1 MRRLSGLT
9 WTGLSL
15 VATGFLVVGVRELW
29 EATRIDHPVSMPVSL
44 GVGEV
49 RTPEFKVTANQY
61 YEIRIETKKRLP
73 FETQC
78 CLMGIA
84 GNMFKCNKESVIQ
97 ADWTVWNDRRAVAH
111 GSSLDTNDAGFS
123 DKTLE
128 RYLGYFKGE
137 SGKKYVL
144 DVNFT
149 KDGTQLAA
157 TDPHLNMEVSGMT
170 YEDYVSGFILIF
182 GVALL
187 IEIVGVFLL
196 IVAAIRHSRIR
207 HAASSLGAD

>member
-1 MRRLSGLT
+1 MKRLSGLT

-29 EATRIDHPVSMPVSL
+29 EVTRIDHPVSMPVSL

-49 RTPEFKVTANQY
+49 RTPEFKVSANQNY
-61 YEIRIETKKRLP
+61 IIEIETKKRLP

-84 GNMFKCNKESVIQ
+84 GNMFKCNKEPIIQ
-97 ADWTVWNDRRAVAH
+97 ADWTIWNDRRAVAH
-111 GSSLDTNDAGFS
+111 GSSRDMDDASFS
-123 DKTLE
+123 DETLG

-137 SGKKYVL
+137 SGKKYIL
-144 DVNFT
+144 DVSFT
-149 KDGTQLAA
+149 KDGAELAV
-157 TDPHLNMEVSGMT
+157 TDPHLNIEVSGMT
-170 YEDYVSGFILIF
+170 YEDYAFGDIFIF

-187 IEIVGVFLL
+187 IEIVGVILL
-196 IVAAIRHSRIR
+196 IFAAIRHWRIQR
-207 HAASSLGAD
+207 AASSLGAD